1 MFNLEFFAWLVR
13 ERKLSDRTAFDYTRR
28 IMNFI
33 RKNGYKDFWHLA
45 DDVFS
50 VLHNDDGKLGRDRAA
65 LIKLNEYLFEIEYK
79 RNFIFDVEVQN
90 GKVVSV
96 KLRTPHGIKDLTA
109 EYQSGDFD
117 IIKTLTVDKYE
128 TDTTPLVV
136 KDPDPNRTECTPSEI
151 YGTIE
156 ISKRTLEYW
165 RDSNKG
171 PKWRKHGGRY
181 YYNIE
186 ELNKFIAQ
194 NFPRKIYKAR
204 IQ

>member
-33 RKNGYKDFWHLA
+33 RKNEYKDFWDLA

-90 GKVVSV
+90 GEVISV
-96 KLRTPHGIKDLTA
+96 KLRTAYGIKDFTA

-117 IIKTLTVDKYE
+117 IFKVLTVIHE
-128 TDTTPLVV
+128 QTDTTPLVV
-136 KDPDPNRTECTPSEI
+136 GDIDPDRTECTATEI
-151 YGTIE
+151 YSTIY
-156 ISKRTLEYW
+156 ISKRTLDYW
-165 RDSNKG
+165 RDYNKG

-181 YYNIE
+181 YYKISDVNE
-186 ELNKFIAQ
+186 FLAKS
-194 NFPRKIYKAR
+194 FPRKIYKAR